1 MTPRAK
7 TRLKIWLVVVG
18 VFILGGVTGASLDS
32 LYRLRASGNG
42 RSAEMRGD
50 RRNKE
55 DVFERMKGD
64 LNLSDQQATEI
75 RAILDQARNE
85 YRQLRTEVRPRYDAA
100 RQNARTK
107 IRALLTPEQQ
117 QKFDAKIAEHDAKR
131 DREDK

>member
-7 TRLKIWLVVVG
+7 NRLKIWLVVVG
-18 VFILGGVTGASLDS
+18 VFVLGGVTGASLDS

-42 RSAEMRGD
+42 RAEMRGE

-55 DVFERMKGD
+55 EVFERMKRD

-75 RAILDQARNE
+75 HAILDQARNE

-100 RQNARTK
+100 RQNARAK

-117 QKFDAKIAEHDAKR
+117 QKFDAKVAEQDAKR
-131 DREDK
+131 DHEDK